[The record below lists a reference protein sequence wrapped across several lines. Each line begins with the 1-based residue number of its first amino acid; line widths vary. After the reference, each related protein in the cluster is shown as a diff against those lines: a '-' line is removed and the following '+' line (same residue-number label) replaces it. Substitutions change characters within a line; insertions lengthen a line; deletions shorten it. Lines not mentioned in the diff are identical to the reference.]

1 MKNSRKITQFSEG
14 TVWHFEELTHLCSC
28 QDDKINNNAMFE
40 SEGIK
45 CLNYYGTTKWFVGFW
60 KLRDRNVW
68 CIKMGHE
75 NSFIVISSLRVI
87 GVTLPLQFDDAVPS
101 ALRFVSVYRAKVA
114 SCVPRGLDV
123 AQQAGPAASC
133 GPRSALCSPAEDAGS
148 PSSVW
153 THQVH

>member
-1 MKNSRKITQFSEG
+1 MVCRILKAGIEMHDASKWNLKI
-14 TVWHFEELTHLCSC
+14 
-28 QDDKINNNAMFE
+28 
-40 SEGIK
+40 
-45 CLNYYGTTKWFVGFW
+45 
-60 KLRDRNVW
+60 
-68 CIKMGHE
+68 
-75 NSFIVISSLRVI
+75 SFFVISSLRAI

-123 AQQAGPAASC
+123 ERRAGPAASC